1 MARVVRDFLQAQQVQ
16 SPVELYSDW
25 LSVGH
30 VDEFLSFVPTSD
42 QKVGPLLHYPTDF
55 HLSHLCPVWP
65 DGVAPDR
72 GTATSSVLW
81 GHCTWGLG
89 CVNQGVLPG
98 GVKGLRPGGHVCF
111 LLVLSDPDYS
121 MNQAR
126 VGKMTQTLYARL
138 THTFSHV
145 TLRQAHLLTP
155 FYR

>member
-16 SPVELYSDW
+16 APVELYSDW

-55 HLSHLCPVWP
+55 QLSQLCPIWP
-65 DGVAPDR
+65 DGVARDR

-81 GHCTWGLG
+81 GQRAWGLG
-89 CVNQGVLPG
+89 QVNQGVLPG
-98 GVKGLRPGGHVCF
+98 GVKSLRSEGHVCF
-111 LLVLSDPDYS
+111 LLVLSDHESSRSWKNDS
-121 MNQAR
+121 STICQ
-126 VGKMTQTLYARL
+126 
-138 THTFSHV
+138 THTHFFSHA
-145 TLRQAHLLTP
+145 TLQQAHLLIP